1 MAPELSIVIPT
12 LNEEKYL
19 PKLLASLVMQT
30 YSDFEVVVVD
40 GDSRDKTAEIAKS
53 FNKILS
59 IKTIIEK
66 ERSIG
71 LARNCGG
78 EAAKGKYILF
88 LDADVILDDDF
99 LERALIEFKYRNL
112 DIATAR
118 MRPLSSRNIDF
129 LIRIL
134 SNTTLL
140 VCQYFFPLA
149 FGFCIL
155 CKKEVF
161 DITKGF
167 DSTIKLGE
175 DSNFIKKAA
184 KKNFKFRVLMR
195 PKIPVSVRRLDR
207 DGRLKTVIKYYT
219 VVPHWILV
227 GEVRD
232 DRFKY
237 RFGEYE

>member
-1 MAPELSIVIPT
+1 MVPELSIIIPT

-19 PKLLASLVMQT
+19 PKLLASLVTQT
-30 YSDFEVVVVD
+30 YNNFEVIVVD
-40 GDSRDKTAEIAKS
+40 GDSKDKTAEIAES
-53 FNKILS
+53 FKKILD
-59 IKTIIEK
+59 IRTIIEK
-66 ERSIG
+66 KKSIG
-71 LARNCGG
+71 LARNLGG
-78 EAAKGKYILF
+78 EAANGAYILF

-99 LERALIEFKYRNL
+99 LERAVIEFKYRNL

-118 MRPLSSRNIDF
+118 IRPLSSRKTDF

-134 SNTTLL
+134 SNTTL
-140 VCQYFFPLA
+140 VVSQYFFPLA

-155 CKKEVF
+155 CRKEVF
-161 DITKGF
+161 NITRGF

-175 DSNFIKKAA
+175 DSNFIRKAA
-184 KKNFKFRVLMR
+184 SKNFKFRVLMR
-195 PKIPVSVRRLDR
+195 PKIPVSVRRLDM
-207 DGRLKTVIKYYT
+207 DGRLNTVIKYYT
-219 VVPHWILV
+219 VIPHWILV